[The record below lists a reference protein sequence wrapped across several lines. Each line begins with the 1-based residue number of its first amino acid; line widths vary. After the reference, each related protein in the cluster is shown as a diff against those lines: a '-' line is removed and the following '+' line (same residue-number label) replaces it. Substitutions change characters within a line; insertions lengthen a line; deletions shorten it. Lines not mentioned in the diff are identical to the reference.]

1 MAMRQ
6 HQPKLGDLVKVLEVK
21 SLAFHRCLT
30 VRYSKLGQGTADGPR
45 DVSWELG
52 VVHHDLQ
59 ATALSRWL
67 FNSAH
72 CGCDEVQKLA
82 SNMVPGTDTLLWPS
96 ARSQQMRGQTRTS
109 RLPDSESFTGP
120 PKATMANT
128 AFVIFY
134 FLRHAV
140 VSAKAINLKLRKKA
154 FQVLEAFLQA
164 PPMHTEFHTRFGTIQ
179 LEGAPWPAE
188 ILAFSPQALTIGPLK
203 A

>member
-52 VVHHDLQ
+52 VIHHDLQ

-82 SNMVPGTDTLLWPS
+82 SKMAPGADTLLLPS
-96 ARSQQMRGQTRTS
+96 ARSQQMRAQTGTS
-109 RLPDSESFTGP
+109 RLPDSSFTGA

-128 AFVIFY
+128 GFVIFY
-134 FLRHAV
+134 FLRFAQM
-140 VSAKAINLKLRKKA
+140 SAKAINLKLRKKA
-154 FQVLEAFLQA
+154 YEVFAAFLQA
-164 PPMHTEFHTRFGTIQ
+164 PPVRTEFHTRFGTIQ